1 MLKRLLKPLRRRWLR
16 AQVAWAQFDVDLLR
30 HQMAEAPELLRVTC
44 DHLEQLRKKLRELE

>member
-1 MLKRLLKPLRRRWLR
+1 MLKRVIKLLRRKWLR